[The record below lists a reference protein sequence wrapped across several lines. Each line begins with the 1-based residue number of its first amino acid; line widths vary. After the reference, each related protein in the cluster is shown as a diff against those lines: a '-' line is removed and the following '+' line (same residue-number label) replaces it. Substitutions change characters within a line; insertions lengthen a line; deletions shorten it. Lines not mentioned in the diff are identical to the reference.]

1 MVDYQAK
8 YEFLLRNVLSDL
20 NTEVLVAQGRAEKN
34 AEGENLFHTHSDSI
48 LSPQHTA
55 SSVYCTE
62 LKERLRESEQELEE
76 ARNKLA
82 VLDQE
87 LRSTQSQ
94 LAEARQ
100 KLEVYVEREKTVGR
114 ETEPVKI

>member
-1 MVDYQAK
+1 MQKVRISSP
-8 YEFLLRNVLSDL
+8 LCI
-20 NTEVLVAQGRAEKN
+20 
-34 AEGENLFHTHSDSI
+34 HTLTLDS
-48 LSPQHTA
+48 LTSHTA

-94 LAEARQ
+94 LSEARQ
-100 KLEVYVEREKTVGR
+100 KLEVYIEREKTVGR
-114 ETEPVKI
+114 ESEQVKV